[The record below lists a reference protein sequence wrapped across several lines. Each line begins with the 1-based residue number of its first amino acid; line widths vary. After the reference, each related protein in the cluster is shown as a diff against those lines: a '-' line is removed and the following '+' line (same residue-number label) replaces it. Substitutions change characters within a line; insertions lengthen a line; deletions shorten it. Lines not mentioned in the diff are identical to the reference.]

1 MARSIK
7 KGPYV
12 FKRLLKKVQKLN
24 KEGKKEVI
32 KTWSRRSTIFPDF
45 IGHTFAVHNGK
56 DFIPVYVTEDMV
68 GHKLGEFSLTRKCGE
83 GRNSM
88 EAKAIAKTVR
98 ISALKSR
105 LVMRLINGK
114 NVDEAFGILNNMNSK
129 ASRVIKKVLTSAVA
143 NAENNHNLDKTKLY
157 VKEAYVNDGPV
168 LKRSVPDSR
177 GRIARNDHRTS
188 HVTVV
193 VAER

>member
-1 MARSIK
+1 
-7 KGPYV
+7 
-12 FKRLLKKVQKLN
+12 
-24 KEGKKEVI
+24 
-32 KTWSRRSTIFPDF
+32 
-45 IGHTFAVHNGK
+45 
-56 DFIPVYVTEDMV
+56 
-68 GHKLGEFSLTRKCGE
+68 
-83 GRNSM
+83 M

-114 NVDEAFGILNNMNSK
+114 SVGEAMSILNNMNNK
-129 ASRVIKKVLTSAVA
+129 AARIIKKVLTSAVA

-177 GRIARNDHRTS
+177 GRIAKNDHRTS

>member
-1 MARSIK
+1 
-7 KGPYV
+7 
-12 FKRLLKKVQKLN
+12 
-24 KEGKKEVI
+24 
-32 KTWSRRSTIFPDF
+32 
-45 IGHTFAVHNGK
+45 
-56 DFIPVYVTEDMV
+56 
-68 GHKLGEFSLTRKCGE
+68 
-83 GRNSM
+83 M

-114 NVDEAFGILNNMNSK
+114 SVSEAFGILNNMNNK

-143 NAENNHNLDKTKLY
+143 NAENNHNLDKSKLY

-177 GRIARNDHRTS
+177 GRIAKNDHRTS
-188 HVTVV
+188 HVTVI

>member
-1 MARSIK
+1 
-7 KGPYV
+7 
-12 FKRLLKKVQKLN
+12 
-24 KEGKKEVI
+24 
-32 KTWSRRSTIFPDF
+32 
-45 IGHTFAVHNGK
+45 
-56 DFIPVYVTEDMV
+56 
-68 GHKLGEFSLTRKCGE
+68 
-83 GRNSM
+83 M

-105 LVMRLINGK
+105 LVMRLVNGK
-114 NVDEAFGILNNMNSK
+114 SVSEAMAILNNLNSK
-129 ASRVIKKVLTSAVA
+129 AARVIKKVLTSAVA
-143 NAENNHNLDKTKLY
+143 NAENNHNLDVSKLY

-188 HVTVV
+188 HFTVV

>member
-1 MARSIK
+1 
-7 KGPYV
+7 
-12 FKRLLKKVQKLN
+12 
-24 KEGKKEVI
+24 
-32 KTWSRRSTIFPDF
+32 
-45 IGHTFAVHNGK
+45 
-56 DFIPVYVTEDMV
+56 
-68 GHKLGEFSLTRKCGE
+68 
-83 GRNSM
+83 M

-114 NVDEAFGILNNMNSK
+114 NIGDALNILNNMNNK
-129 ASRVIKKVLTSAVA
+129 AARVIKKVLISAVA
-143 NAENNHNLDKTKLY
+143 NAENNHNLDKSKLY

-177 GRIARNDHRTS
+177 GRIAKNDHRTS

>member
-1 MARSIK
+1 
-7 KGPYV
+7 
-12 FKRLLKKVQKLN
+12 
-24 KEGKKEVI
+24 
-32 KTWSRRSTIFPDF
+32 
-45 IGHTFAVHNGK
+45 
-56 DFIPVYVTEDMV
+56 
-68 GHKLGEFSLTRKCGE
+68 
-83 GRNSM
+83 M

-114 NVDEAFGILNNMNSK
+114 NVGDALNILNNMNNK
-129 ASRVIKKVLTSAVA
+129 AARVIKKVLISAVA
-143 NAENNHNLDKTKLY
+143 NAENNHNLDKSKLY

-168 LKRSVPDSR
+168 LKRTVPDSR
-177 GRIARNDHRTS
+177 GRIAKNDHRTS